1 MKRIIFILAVGALVG
16 CHRQGSVDTT
26 VSMPA
31 PPAPATA
38 TFAPPDATTAP
49 PLPPMVSADG
59 SDTSGRPVRTDAA
72 PLPPVNPD
80 SASRVSIEDL
90 KGRMQQ
96 GNVVVLDVRN
106 RVAFE
111 MEHAKGAVNI
121 PLEEIATRLGEL
133 PRDKYI
139 AAYCT

>member
-1 MKRIIFILAVGALVG
+1 MKQTILILAVGALIG
-16 CHRQGSVDTT
+16 CHRQNPVDTT
-26 VSMPA
+26 VSMPP

-38 TFAPPDATTAP
+38 TYAPPDATTAP
-49 PLPPMVSADG
+49 PLPPMVSPTA
-59 SDTSGRPVRTDAA
+59 SDASGRPVRPDAA
-72 PLPPVNPD
+72 PKPPVDPD
-80 SASRVSIEDL
+80 SASRISIAEL
-90 KGRMQQ
+90 KTRMQQ

-111 MEHAKGAVNI
+111 MDRAKGAVNI
-121 PLEEIATRLGEL
+121 PLEELATRVGEL